1 LLPFLEDD
9 KLSES
14 EDYKMKILLATLLTA
29 LAFTCFACA
38 TRSVDDSGITAR
50 VKSNLAADSETSAM
64 RISVE
69 TNGGVVTLSG
79 AVPTAAEKSKAEQL
93 AKNTEGVTRV
103 VNNIAVDASAGT
115 TNMGD
120 RAGDAMSDATILAKI
135 KSQFLA
141 EGIVGTNVD
150 VTNGEVV
157 IKGEVENAQEKT
169 TAENIARKTE
179 GVKNV
184 KSELTIKR

>member
-1 LLPFLEDD
+1 
-9 KLSES
+9 
-14 EDYKMKILLATLLTA
+14 MK
-29 LAFTCFACA
+29 
-38 TRSVDDSGITAR
+38 

-79 AVPTAAEKSKAEQL
+79 TVPTAAEKSKAEQL

-103 VNNIAVDASAGT
+103 VNNITVDPSAGAANT
-115 TNMGD
+115 GE

-135 KSQFLA
+135 KSQLLA

-150 VTNGEVV
+150 VTHGEVV
-157 IKGEVENAQEKT
+157 IKGEVENTQEKT

-184 KSELTIKR
+184 KNELTIKK